1 MQYWTSALHYLRAQA
16 AQRNK
21 VVFDDR
27 AALTRALHS
36 PVRHALREHSLHA
49 PSLSGNSTH
58 YPMLHAPSLSGN
70 STHYPMTSR
79 SLQLPL
85 QPVKDRET
93 T

>member
-21 VVFDDR
+21 VVFDDS

-36 PVRHALREHSLHA
+36 PVRHALREHLLRALSL
-49 PSLSGNSTH
+49 G
-58 YPMLHAPSLSGN
+58 GN

-85 QPVKDRET
+85 QPAKDRET

>member
-1 MQYWTSALHYLRAQA
+1 MQHWPGALSYPRARA

-49 PSLSGNSTH
+49 PSLG
-58 YPMLHAPSLSGN
+58 GN

-85 QPVKDRET
+85 QPAKDRET

>member
-1 MQYWTSALHYLRAQA
+1 MQHWPSALPYPRAWA

-21 VVFDDR
+21 VVFDDS

-36 PVRHALREHSLHA
+36 PVRHALREHSLREH
-49 PSLSGNSTH
+49 SLRT
-58 YPMLHAPSLSGN
+58 LSLGGN

-85 QPVKDRET
+85 QPAKDRET

>member
-21 VVFDDR
+21 VVFDDS
-27 AALTRALHS
+27 AALTRVLHS
-36 PVRHALREHSLHA
+36 PVRHALREHLLRALSLRA
-49 PSLSGNSTH
+49 LSLG
-58 YPMLHAPSLSGN
+58 GN

-85 QPVKDRET
+85 QPAKDRET

>member
-58 YPMLHAPSLSGN
+58 YPM
-70 STHYPMTSR
+70 TSR